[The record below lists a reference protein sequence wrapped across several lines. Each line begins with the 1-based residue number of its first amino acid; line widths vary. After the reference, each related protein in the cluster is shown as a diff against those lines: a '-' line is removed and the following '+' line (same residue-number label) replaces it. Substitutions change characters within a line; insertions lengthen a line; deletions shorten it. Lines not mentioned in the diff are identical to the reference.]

1 MFVVHISNA
10 STASGSPK
18 LHRYGLAL
26 DRQILK
32 ASVGPAMPISG
43 APSAIGANA
52 EGWSGSGNNPT
63 IIICERD
70 TQNFFPWAGRPFRF
84 RSHTRL

>member
-1 MFVVHISNA
+1 
-10 STASGSPK
+10 
-18 LHRYGLAL
+18 
-26 DRQILK
+26 
-32 ASVGPAMPISG
+32 MPISG